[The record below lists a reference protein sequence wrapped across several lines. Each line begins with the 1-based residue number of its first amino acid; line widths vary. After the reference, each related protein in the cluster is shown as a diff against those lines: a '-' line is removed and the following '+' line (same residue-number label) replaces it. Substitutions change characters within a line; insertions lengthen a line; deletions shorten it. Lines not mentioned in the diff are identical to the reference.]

1 MRATRAN
8 NCRIAQPLQRPA
20 AQDMEALESTQLMP
34 KYTDTLPTS
43 VRQQTL
49 GSELKGSLYLVQ
61 LEYGLYTI
69 SNLEFRKECR
79 NRLRIM
85 LILFPE
91 FGARLL
97 FFGSGQPHVHVN
109 QNWKHRQGDDS
120 RPLQQ
125 ESEHDHHEPGI
136 LRMPDFC
143 VRSGCG
149 QGMPSLRPVQHL
161 PRIGQQEEPCNDQ
174 DIAQQVKRAEMRIAA
189 PAEQLFQQVPG
200 IMRERIDARNA
211 IGEPSRQQ
219 VDGERKT
226 VH

>member
-20 AQDMEALESTQLMP
+20 AQDMEALESTQLTP
-34 KYTDTLPTS
+34 KYTVTLPTS

-61 LEYGLYTI
+61 LEYGLCTI
-69 SNLEFRKECR
+69 SNSESRKKCR
-79 NRLRIM
+79 NRPRIM
-85 LILFPE
+85 LILFPK

-109 QNWKHRQGDDS
+109 QNWKHRQGDDG

-125 ESEHDHHEPGI
+125 ESEHDYHEPGI
-136 LRMPDFC
+136 LRMPNFC

-149 QGMPSLRPVQHL
+149 QGMPSLRLVQHL
-161 PRIGQQEEPCNDQ
+161 PRRSQQKETGNDQ
-174 DIAQQVKRAEMRIAA
+174 YVAQQMERAEVRIAA
-189 PAEQLFQQVPG
+189 PAEQLFQQEAG
-200 IMRERIDARNA
+200 IVRKRVDAWNA
-211 IGEPSRQQ
+211 ISEPSR
-219 VDGERKT
+219 
-226 VH
+226 